1 MGRKAKQ
8 LERPNRIFELRDRLG
23 MSQEALAEAANTT
36 SSQISKLEKGERRL
50 TVEWMYR
57 LAPALNVAPSDLMLP
72 GEEEPPPPD
81 PILSVVEAA
90 TMPASTIEPADIE
103 IPATSSFVRNLPVL
117 GTAGGAVIRKV
128 DGFRME
134 HEVVD
139 YVRRPPALAK
149 QMSAY
154 AIFVVGESMVP
165 LHSPGDL
172 RFVDPEQ
179 RPSIGDSV
187 IVQTKHFDGD
197 PGQGYIKILKRRTP
211 SAIVLQQLNPSAI
224 LEIPMQYVVSVHR
237 VLTMN
242 DLFGV

>member
-103 IPATSSFVRNLPVL
+103 IPLPHRSFATCRCSERLAAQSSGRS
-117 GTAGGAVIRKV
+117 TASAWSTRWWTTSGA
-128 DGFRME
+128 
-134 HEVVD
+134 
-139 YVRRPPALAK
+139 RPHW
-149 QMSAY
+149 QS
-154 AIFVVGESMVP
+154 
-165 LHSPGDL
+165 
-172 RFVDPEQ
+172 R
-179 RPSIGDSV
+179 
-187 IVQTKHFDGD
+187 
-197 PGQGYIKILKRRTP
+197 
-211 SAIVLQQLNPSAI
+211 
-224 LEIPMQYVVSVHR
+224 
-237 VLTMN
+237 
-242 DLFGV
+242 